1 MKSVQ
6 ETLSETE
13 FFADTIHE
21 PVCLSYVSTTIKFL
35 IHIRELQKSKSEAL
49 EALDLILP
57 LAKGY
62 VANNPVGSN
71 QKYIRIAEAVLA
83 KADKE
88 SKG

>member
-1 MKSVQ
+1 M
-6 ETLSETE
+6 
-13 FFADTIHE
+13 
-21 PVCLSYVSTTIKFL
+21 
-35 IHIRELQKSKSEAL
+35 QKSKSEAL